1 MKKLFSKADLLYLTA
16 PILTVLL
23 CLLVQ
28 ITKSQTLAI
37 VNMFVTACGY
47 ETVTFI
53 IKFYVP
59 YRFRAFDL
67 VKVFVS
73 MALVYGIYIGQYF
86 VFGAA
91 DADMWPVLT
100 VMSVISLVLLA
111 VVGPLVMIL
120 KKHREGY

>member
-1 MKKLFSKADLLYLTA
+1 
-16 PILTVLL
+16 
-23 CLLVQ
+23 
-28 ITKSQTLAI
+28 
-37 VNMFVTACGY
+37 
-47 ETVTFI
+47 
-53 IKFYVP
+53 
-59 YRFRAFDL
+59 
-67 VKVFVS
+67 

-100 VMSVISLVLLA
+100 VMSVISLVVLA